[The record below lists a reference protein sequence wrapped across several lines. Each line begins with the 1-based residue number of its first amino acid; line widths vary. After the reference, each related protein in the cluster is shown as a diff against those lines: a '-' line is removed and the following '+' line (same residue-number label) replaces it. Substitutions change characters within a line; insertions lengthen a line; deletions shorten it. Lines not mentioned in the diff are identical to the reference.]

1 MNKINEKMDC
11 QTRLC
16 KSAVSGDWTS
26 ADLAQ
31 KSKTEPHHS
40 PRAGAKIFARR
51 IGSTPQIAHI
61 QKSGAQSYARSPRS
75 FEAVAQAGR
84 SMIEMLGVLAIIGV
98 LTIGGLMGY
107 RYAMNKH
114 KANTI
119 LNDVSLAMAD
129 LTVQDP
135 DGGAIARQ
143 AVAFNP
149 DSGLAM
155 ESERTEDGNNIV
167 YVNGVPKAVC
177 QILIQIKPTDA
188 YENIYDGDLN
198 ALTSCNDNQTMAFG
212 SKDSGETPVTPEC
225 QNDSNC
231 AADEICQNGHCVV
244 KPIPTDPCDPNPCS
258 NGGTCSNGECTCING
273 FTGKYCDDA
282 PECIVDEQCD
292 ILQFCQNYVCVC
304 QNLEACVTQNADTCA
319 CDKCD
324 AEYIKKD
331 GKCEKCTAPKVPNA
345 DQTACECPKIENCK
359 TYNDTTCACDT
370 CEDGFEMVDGKCV
383 KNDCPTGQKS
393 VTNYDSAGN
402 NIGTACCEVK
412 EDSTETHN
420 DDPGTTRTLSK
431 KGYTVTG
438 AINGTC
444 CGGYAIEDYYYTDTA
459 TGSTT
464 CYPDSTLRTGCLS
477 LTYQVFV
484 NGGKAYCGQ
493 SVTDWKE
500 LKHTTVD
507 LYKRYISSSKMCRIV
522 GEPIPMCTCSSS
534 GDPANGSSCN

>member
-1 MNKINEKMDC
+1 MKTGARGTECTIKKVAKIAGRGRAWGARYLGDKNKGAKMNKINEKMDC
-11 QTRLC
+11 QTRPC
-16 KSAVSGDWTS
+16 KSAVSGDWRS
-26 ADLAQ
+26 ADLTQ
-31 KSKTEPHHS
+31 KSKTELHHS

-167 YVNGVPKAVC
+167 YVNGVAKAVC

-198 ALTSCNDNQTMAFG
+198 ALTSCSDNQTMAFG
-212 SKDSGETPVTPEC
+212 SKDSGEPPVTKEC
-225 QNDSNC
+225 DTNADC
-231 AADEICQNGHCVV
+231 AADQICLDGQCVD
-244 KPIPTDPCDPNPCS
+244 KPEPTDPCEDVECF
-258 NGGTCSNGECTCING
+258 NGGTCNEGSCDCIDGYTGTNCEIEPDCNDSKPCTSP
-273 FTGKYCDDA
+273 K
-282 PECIVDEQCD
+282 QCE
-292 ILQFCQNYVCVC
+292 NYICV
-304 QNLEACVTQNADTCA
+304 
-319 CDKCD
+319 
-324 AEYIKKD
+324 
-331 GKCEKCTAPKVPNA
+331 
-345 DQTACECPKIENCK
+345 CPKIANCK
-359 TYNDTTCACDT
+359 TLNNSTCECNK
-370 CEDGFEMVDGKCV
+370 CEDGYEMVDGKCV

-402 NIGTACCEVK
+402 IIGTVCCTIG
-412 EDSTETHN
+412 EDQSATSMFYQE
-420 DDPGTTRTLSK
+420 RS
-431 KGYTVTG
+431 GYTVAG

-444 CGGYAIEDYYYTDTA
+444 CGGYTKDVKM
-459 TGSTT
+459 
-464 CYPDSTLRTGCLS
+464 RTSDHVLIGTN
-477 LTYQVFV
+477 TYAYKVLV
-484 NGGKAYCGQ
+484 NQTAYCATEQQVNYNKELCTSECTNSETVYSSDGTKYCTQ
-493 SVTDWKE
+493 SVVFNATTTKR
-500 LKHTTVD
+500 TTVIC
-507 LYKRYISSSKMCRIV
+507 YKS
-522 GEPIPMCTCSSS
+522 
-534 GDPANGSSCN
+534 DNGAPKNAYYNCWSDCIFPNWEG